1 MCTQTLGSSSNPI
14 RAFATGYCC
23 LVKSM
28 SLSLDGETLQGN
40 DNILFSQIVPTKP
53 KPYFYHFKLI
63 FLVICKLGVSFP
75 FQEAYENKPTI
86 ILDIAT
92 IVKKCNGILMN

>member
-1 MCTQTLGSSSNPI
+1 MCKRACRAVYLSENKQKHNVCTQTLGSSSNPV

-40 DNILFSQIVPTKP
+40 DNILFSHIVPTKP
-53 KPYFYHFKLI
+53 KSYFYHSKLI
-63 FLVICKLGVSFP
+63 FLVIGKLGVSFP
-75 FQEAYENKPTI
+75 FQR
-86 ILDIAT
+86 
-92 IVKKCNGILMN
+92 C